1 MTAALTVNSLDYGY
15 FDENVIENINIRAE
29 AGRFTGIIGSN
40 GGGKST
46 ILKCIYGALRPQKGR
61 IMLGDKSLSE
71 MNPQQLASNLA
82 AVGQENEFAFD
93 FTVWEMAAMGRNPHK
108 GLFQP
113 DTAKDREIIEDA
125 LKKTGMYT
133 LKDRSFRQLSGG
145 EKQRVVIAR
154 AIAQQTEVMILD
166 EPANHLDIAYQLQI
180 FETVKALGVTV
191 LAAMHDLNLAALFC
205 DRIYV
210 VRDRHIFAEGSPE
223 EILTAENIR
232 KIFGVRAE
240 VRTSE
245 KTGKPVVSY
254 IPDIY

>member
-1 MTAALTVNSLDYGY
+1 MTALTVNNLDYGY

-29 AGRFTGIIGSN
+29 AGKFTGIIGSN
-40 GGGKST
+40 GSGKST

-61 IMLGDKSLSE
+61 ILLGDKSLSD

-82 AVGQENEFAFD
+82 VVGQENEFAFD

-113 DTAKDREIIEDA
+113 DTAEDRKIVADA
-125 LKKTGMYT
+125 LKKTGTYD

-145 EKQRVVIAR
+145 EKQRVIIAR
-154 AIAQQTEVMILD
+154 AIAQQTGLMILD
-166 EPANHLDIAYQLQI
+166 EPTNHLDIAYQLQT
-180 FETVKALGVTV
+180 FETVKALGITI

-205 DRIYV
+205 DMIYV
-210 VRDRHIFAEGSPE
+210 LKDRRIFAAGSPE
-223 EILTAENIR
+223 EILTADNISR
-232 KIFGVRAE
+232 VFGVEAE
-240 VRTSE
+240 VRVSG
-245 KTGKPVVSY
+245 KTGKPMVSY